1 MPPHSAEDIPITSLE
16 SLKEERLKE
25 ILNPQKAGLL
35 IVDLQNDFLA
45 PDGKSAALWHQNVE
59 PMRAVLPAIDRVT
72 ELFHQIG
79 RPVIRT
85 KTYEDPELRTEAGRD
100 RFLWFEENER
110 EEGVACLKGTSG
122 AELFVPAEEGDLVI
136 EKTKISAYVDTQLAG
151 IIATEGIGTLFVT
164 GLKTQRCVARTVQ
177 DLYDN
182 EPNLHVVVLEDCVA
196 SDDEALHKATMDE
209 IRRFYPPVLT
219 SNILAQAWV
228 SPEDVR

>member
-1 MPPHSAEDIPITSLE
+1 M
-16 SLKEERLKE
+16 
-25 ILNPQKAGLL
+25 
-35 IVDLQNDFLA
+35 
-45 PDGKSAALWHQNVE
+45 
-59 PMRAVLPAIDRVT
+59 
-72 ELFHQIG
+72 
-79 RPVIRT
+79 
-85 KTYEDPELRTEAGRD
+85 
-100 RFLWFEENER
+100 
-110 EEGVACLKGTSG
+110 KGTSG